1 MPSIEDFLIGTIEA
15 KVQTLDELKQDILE
29 EFDNLNDAEKKD
41 KAKVKDIWR
50 RCQDLILKGIDTV
63 HQCCFALEL
72 VSTGNPTYTIHKN
85 IEYLDDSILGGL
97 YDFETK
103 IKEFL

>member
-1 MPSIEDFLIGTIEA
+1 MANREDFLIGTIEA

-29 EFDNLNDAEKKD
+29 EFANLSDEKKD
-41 KAKVKDIWR
+41 KVKVKDIWR
-50 RCQDLILKGIDTV
+50 RCQDLILKGIDAV

-72 VSTGNPTYTIHKN
+72 VSKGNPTYTIHRN

-97 YDFETK
+97 YDFETQ